1 MAFTAEQ
8 EALIISSWNE
18 MKDDA
23 ASFALKFFL
32 RFMSVL
38 NLYRLFEIIPS
49 SAKRF
54 SFLRDSDLSLEKNP
68 KLKAHAMS
76 VFVMTCE
83 SATQLRKTGKVSV
96 ANTTLKKLGATHFKA
111 GITDVHFE
119 VLKFALLETVKEAV
133 PYMWSDELKDAWG
146 IAYDHMV
153 GAINSQM

>member
-32 RFMSVL
+32 
-38 NLYRLFEIIPS
+38 RLFEIIPS

-153 GAINSQM
+153 GAIKSQM